1 MHKSRHRFVFFL
13 FLYSFRL
20 FCLILG
26 ENLPT
31 TLNATG
37 TPKDESLHKNDE
49 NEDGVDGGNF
59 DDRASVEKWFRN
71 MWLSNID
78 LFRLFETCV
87 RCDLDESLHGYTIVN
102 GVSRNSNSR
111 WNVDDN
117 TIGFNPIYDVNN
129 FDAAKMPH
137 EHQQQNKMKSNQTF
151 SKAN

>member
-1 MHKSRHRFVFFL
+1 MHKTNFCFCFFFVVV
-13 FLYSFRL
+13 S
-20 FCLILG
+20 G
-26 ENLPT
+26 ENLPN

-49 NEDGVDGGNF
+49 NEEDVGGNF
-59 DDRASVEKWFRN
+59 DDRASVEQWFRN

-102 GVSRNSNSR
+102 GVSSNSDSR

-137 EHQQQNKMKSNQTF
+137 EHQEQNKMKTNQTF